1 MADTSVLPL
10 ANSLLTCLEAQVEL
24 NPDPVAEYCLRAGPT
39 VIHDVD
45 GNTSVDK
52 VCCPGLGYVRIG
64 RVYPSTSFP
73 EPDLRN
79 DKCLSLARAL
89 ELVVGVVR
97 CVPGMGTQEGP
108 TCADWTT
115 AATHDAD
122 DLDALFKTVCCWT
135 QTSEFLTMRGRR
147 YAIQESTVDQTADC
161 IERSMVILVEL
172 SKCC

>member
-1 MADTSVLPL
+1 MADTLILPL
-10 ANSLLTCLEAQVEL
+10 ANALLDCLETQVSA

-45 GNTSVDK
+45 GYTGIDK

-73 EPDLRN
+73 EPDTRN
-79 DKCLSLARAL
+79 DKCLSLSRSL

-97 CVPGMGTQEGP
+97 CVPGMGTFEGP
-108 TCADWTT
+108 SCVDWTL

-122 DLDALFKTVCCWT
+122 DLDALFKATCCWVDT
-135 QTSEFLTMRGRR
+135 APFRTMRGRR
-147 YAIQESTVDQTADC
+147 WAIQESVVDQVGDC
-161 IERSMVILVEL
+161 IERSMQILVEL
-172 SKCC
+172 PKCC